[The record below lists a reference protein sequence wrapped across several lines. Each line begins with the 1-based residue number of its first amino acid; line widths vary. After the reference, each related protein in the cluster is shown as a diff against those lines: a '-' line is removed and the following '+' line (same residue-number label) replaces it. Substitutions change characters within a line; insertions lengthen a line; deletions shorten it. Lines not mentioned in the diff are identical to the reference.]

1 MVSHLQP
8 PSKHYLQIDL
18 WPSLLFH
25 SFAGFTN
32 ISYVAYLDVDEV
44 NEIRRNEKNRKTK
57 KVTKKQ
63 KTQGRENSEKIF
75 IDRNVDMGKRAMQA
89 GDSMFRRLNSADS
102 L

>member
-1 MVSHLQP
+1 M
-8 PSKHYLQIDL
+8 
-18 WPSLLFH
+18 
-25 SFAGFTN
+25 
-32 ISYVAYLDVDEV
+32 
-44 NEIRRNEKNRKTK
+44 NEIRRNEKNRKT